1 MITTTRSPN
10 RPEARRRAARGFS
23 IIEVMIG
30 GTLAAIILAGTL
42 STFLFLGRS
51 GANLRNYNDM
61 EAQARK
67 SLEIFAEDTR
77 QASSVTW
84 TSENAV
90 TLVVNAANVYYT
102 YSSGNFIRK
111 TSSGITTLLT
121 GITSFN
127 FSAYDINGA
136 AITDFS
142 TATART
148 TANNA
153 TKQVQI
159 SLSAARSTQTV
170 TKATN
175 IVLSARYVLRNKKVT
190 A

>member
-1 MITTTRSPN
+1 MTTITRSQN
-10 RPEARRRAARGFS
+10 RPEARRRGVRGFS
-23 IIEVMIG
+23 MVEVMIG
-30 GTLAAIILAGTL
+30 GALASIILAGTL

-84 TSENAV
+84 TSGTSV
-90 TLVVNAANVYYT
+90 MLVVNAANIYYS
-102 YSSGNFIRK
+102 YASGNFTRK
-111 TSSGITTLLT
+111 TSTGTTTLLT
-121 GITSFN
+121 GITTFN
-127 FSAYDINGA
+127 FSAYDINGSG
-136 AITDFS
+136 ITDFS
-142 TATART
+142 TTEART
-148 TANNA
+148 IANNA

-159 SLSAARSTQTV
+159 SLSAARATQTV
-170 TKATN
+170 TTATN